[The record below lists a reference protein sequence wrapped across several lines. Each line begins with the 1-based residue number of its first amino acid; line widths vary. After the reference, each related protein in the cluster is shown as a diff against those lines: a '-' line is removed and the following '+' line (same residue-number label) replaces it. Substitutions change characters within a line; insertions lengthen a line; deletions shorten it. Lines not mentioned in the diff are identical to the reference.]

1 MIDPTLETIG
11 MNVIRK
17 AAQAN
22 QWDMQPFLAVVAH
35 PTGQKPGAIPI
46 QIPEYV
52 WKDAHPAN
60 VMDSIAKVVEVHN
73 NFRIAHP
80 TPGFTTIR
88 DMVGLLLV
96 FEAHTLHGSELTT
109 QERADLTEWSKTNR
123 LEHHPSGKARE
134 IRLAMM
140 IDRSHTIGHIE
151 HIRGEDP
158 GTDVV
163 YNGIGVITE
172 AVRRFMT
179 TLENNPSCIT
189 CH

>member
-52 WKDAHPAN
+52 WEAAHPAN